1 MLHVA
6 TVHFKSFRWIPI
18 QAREL
23 RRNISEPYTTWGSV
37 EEVDPAY
44 RKYFDHAV
52 DQRGTHPD
60 KLNRLAAEISRS
72 AADDDLI
79 MFLDGDAFPVFDVCP
94 LIESGLARA
103 PLLAV
108 RRAENGNEAQPHPC
122 FCVTRVSTWR
132 RLKGDWGSSTVA
144 TMGGAAVK
152 NPGGRLLEQLELSA
166 TPWTQILRSNARNL
180 HPVFFGVYGGAIYHH
195 GAGFRPPISRVDLAQ
210 LAPTD
215 RLASSSRAKLALS
228 NLRLSLELFR
238 RIERDD
244 PGWLAELTTPS
255 KGGGMERCAR
265 GQVGMID
272 DPVEGA

>member
-6 TVHFKSFRWIPI
+6 TAHFKSPRWIPI

-37 EEVDPAY
+37 EEIDPAY
-44 RKYFDHAV
+44 CAHFDHAV
-52 DQRGTHPD
+52 DQRGRHPD

-79 MFLDGDAFPVFDVCP
+79 MFLDGDAFPVFDVGP

-108 RRAENGNEAQPHPC
+108 RRAENCNEAQPHPC

-132 RLKGDWGSSTVA
+132 RLEGDWSVGALRTRP
-144 TMGGAAVK
+144 GGAWVK
-152 NPGGRLLEQLELSA
+152 GPGGRLLEQLELHE
-166 TPWTQILRSNARNL
+166 TPWTQVLRSNARNL
-180 HPVFFGVYGGAIYHH
+180 HPVFFGVYGGVIYHH
-195 GAGFRPPISRVDLAQ
+195 GAGFRPPLSHRDLGQ
-210 LAPTD
+210 LAPGERSARLPRA
-215 RLASSSRAKLALS
+215 RLALP
-228 NLRLSLELFR
+228 NLRLSMELFR

-244 PGWLAELTTPS
+244 RSWLAELMS
-255 KGGGMERCAR
+255 A
-265 GQVGMID
+265 
-272 DPVEGA
+272 